1 MNRGTRS
8 LGRLVGNIHETIA
21 WVHYSFAVLFS
32 RLFSWRGSNHP
43 GPQKE
48 VNEMGRRQT
57 EIYYPSEA
65 ALSEISFAL
74 AAGVLDRAGAAF
86 LSSQPG

>member
-65 ALSEISFAL
+65 AYLKS
-74 AAGVLDRAGAAF
+74 AGVLDRDGAAF